1 MVYRITL
8 SLSLLAVPFCLKAQ
22 TADDYFHGGA
32 QSYIH
37 AQKEKA
43 QQEILTGLQKFPQ
56 DPKLNGLAALLKKQ
70 QKEKKEDQ
78 KQDQQ
83 SQQDKQDQKQDS
95 SEQKQDQAKSDE
107 QKQQQAKQDQQK

>member
-8 SLSLLAVPFCLKAQ
+8 SLSLLAAPLCLKAQ

-37 AQKEKA
+37 ARKEKA

-70 QKEKKEDQ
+70 EEEQKQQQQQQQQQDQQKEQKEDQ
-78 KQDQQ
+78 KQNQQ
-83 SQQDKQDQKQDS
+83 SPQDKQDS
-95 SEQKQDQAKSDE
+95 SE
-107 QKQQQAKQDQQK
+107 